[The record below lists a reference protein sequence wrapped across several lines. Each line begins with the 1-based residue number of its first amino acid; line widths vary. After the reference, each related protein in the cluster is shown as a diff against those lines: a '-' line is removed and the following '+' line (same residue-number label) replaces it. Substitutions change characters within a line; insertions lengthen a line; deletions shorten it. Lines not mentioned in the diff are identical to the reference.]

1 MFSECSDGSI
11 DEDRSIRNDLGLNS
25 RRQAS
30 FDLVELLLNEINN
43 RNCVHAGLP
52 ADIEPYPF
60 FALHHIPCVRLCKAV
75 LNPPDVAY
83 SDRRSVDICDNDVGK
98 LADGIHP
105 AQGPHSLLARAA
117 NDAPSRNFYV
127 LTLNRTLN
135 LIDGDGVCIQFLGVS
150 EKADLAGTSST
161 HCYRTDAIHGLQHA
175 PDLLVCDFSR
185 FAEALVAD
193 DRDGQHRRG
202 VRIGL
207 LDDWRVNVG
216 RKIS

>member
-1 MFSECSDGSI
+1 MFFECSDGSI
-11 DEDRSIRNDLGLNS
+11 DEDRSIVNDLGLNS

-75 LNPPDVAY
+75 LNPPDVAQ
-83 SDRRSVDICDNDVGK
+83 SDRRSVNICDNDVGK

-105 AQGPHSLLARAA
+105 AQGPYTLLARAA
-117 NDAPSRNFYV
+117 NDSASRNLNV

-135 LIDGDGVCIQFLGVS
+135 LIDGDAVGIQFLGVKK
-150 EKADLAGTSST
+150 KADLTRPSSA
-161 HCYRTDAIHGLQHA
+161 HCYRTDAIYCLQHA
-175 PDLLVCDFSR
+175 PDRSEEHTSELQSQSNLVCRLLLEKKKKKKSNTHPNYMI
-185 FAEALVAD
+185 
-193 DRDGQHRRG
+193 HRL
-202 VRIGL
+202 I
-207 LDDWRVNVG
+207 
-216 RKIS
+216 